1 VSDPDSHPDLEK
13 QNRVLARKLDRL
25 QSNTR
30 QLEEI
35 RDVNSKLLSGLM
47 HELDEERARSRDLL
61 LNILPQQIVE
71 RLEAGETLIADRF
84 ADLSVLMSDLVGFT
98 ELSSKLA
105 PNVLVSELN
114 QLFSAFDA
122 LCAESGMEK
131 IKTIGDA
138 YMAVGGLPGTREDHV
153 AASAEMALRMLDALA
168 TFNAATGRGWRI
180 RIGVHTGPAVAGV
193 IGAWKFAY
201 DVWGDT
207 VNTASRLESSSLP
220 DQIQISRQVADAL
233 GSTFL
238 VEARGTVDLKGKGET
253 QTYFLRGHSEPP
265 ARSIHGE
272 QR

>member
-1 VSDPDSHPDLEK
+1 MSDSGSGADLEK
-13 QNRVLARKLDRL
+13 QNRVLARKLERL
-25 QSNTR
+25 QTNTR

-47 HELDEERARSRDLL
+47 HELDEAHARSSDLL

-71 RLEAGETLIADRF
+71 RLEAGESLIADRYP
-84 ADLSVLMSDLVGFT
+84 DVSVLLSDLVGFT

-105 PNVLVSELN
+105 PKVLVSELN
-114 QLFSAFDA
+114 ELFSAFDG

-138 YMAVGGLPGTREDHV
+138 YMAVGGLPGTREDHAA
-153 AASAEMALRMLDALA
+153 AASEMALRMLDALA
-168 TFNAATGRGWRI
+168 EFNAATLRGWQI

-193 IGAWKFAY
+193 IGTWKFAY

-220 DQIQISRQVADAL
+220 DHIQISSPVAEAL
-233 GSTFL
+233 GPGFV
-238 VEARGTVDLKGKGET
+238 VEARGTVKLKGKGATE
-253 QTYFLRGHSEPP
+253 TYFLQGRG
-265 ARSIHGE
+265 
-272 QR
+272 